1 MSDTNKK
8 YGFTLIELLV
18 VVSIIALLS
27 SVILGALQ
35 DARVKARDRA
45 LFSGVLELQKA
56 VELYKLKYG
65 VYPKKSVS
73 STNTW
78 IHRKDDGTYDAGSSA
93 AVTTILAQIRE
104 FIPDMPQPTIAGG
117 VVGFY
122 HGTVWSCPDNQTSP
136 FAPYIIVF
144 APENMAQFDNL
155 PSGINYIDTSSITN
169 TTTYK
174 CLSGR

>member
-65 VYPKKSVS
+65 VYPQRSDGI
-73 STNTW
+73 TNVT
-78 IHRKDDGTYDAGSSA
+78 ISRESNGTYSA
-93 AVTTILAQIRE
+93 ASGQTDYILNQIRE
-104 FIPDMPQPTIAGG
+104 FIPDMPQPTITNGS
-117 VVGFY
+117 VVFY
-122 HGTVWSCPDNQTSP
+122 HSPLWSCPDNQT
-136 FAPYIIVF
+136 APYMITF
-144 APENMAQFDNL
+144 TPENMATFPNL
-155 PSGINYIDTSSITN
+155 PNGRKYATTGATTLELYI
-169 TTTYK
+169 K
-174 CLSGR
+174 CLSGK

>member
-65 VYPKKSVS
+65 VYPKRSGS

-78 IHRKDDGTYDAGSSA
+78 IHRKADGTYESSSSA
-93 AVTTILAQIRE
+93 EANNILSQIRE

-122 HGTVWSCPDNQTSP
+122 NSTSWSCSDNQTSP
-136 FAPYIIVF
+136 FAPYIIIF
-144 APENMAQFDNL
+144 SPENMAQFDNL
-155 PSGINYIDTSSITN
+155 PSGINFVSNGNITN
-169 TTTYK
+169 DTTYK

>member
-1 MSDTNKK
+1 MSNTNKK

-65 VYPKKSVS
+65 VYPQRSDGQANVNITRDSDGAYS
-73 STNTW
+73 SNNDVQ
-78 IHRKDDGTYDAGSSA
+78 RDY
-93 AVTTILAQIRE
+93 ILPQIRE
-104 FIPDMPQPTIAGG
+104 FIPDMPQPTAVGG
-117 VVGFY
+117 FVSFY
-122 HGTVWSCPDNQTSP
+122 HSPSFTCTDNLT
-136 FAPYIIVF
+136 APYMILF
-144 APENMAQFDNL
+144 TPENMSSFSNL
-155 PSGINYIDTSSITN
+155 PSGRR
-169 TTTYK
+169 TTTTGAISFASYAK
-174 CLSGR
+174 CLSGK